1 MNRINLRYVLY
12 EVFKIIKRLLKLLK
26 NIIFYNNIFNN
37 LFLFGVN
44 LFRIL

>member
-37 LFLFGVN
+37 LIYFYLE
-44 LFRIL
+44 